1 MLCRYARLY
10 GAHLGVAAVS
20 GVLGRSKEGSL
31 VSISR
36 IFGRWVLALGAAL
49 VWSVMPAAAHPHV
62 WVTVETTVLYEG
74 GSITGLKHK
83 WTFDDMYTAMA
94 IQGLDANGDG
104 QYTREELAELAQVNI
119 DGLREFGYFTVAK
132 LGQTTVKAK
141 EPVDYYLEY
150 TNGVLSLYFTLP
162 FAQPVLADAPDFNFA
177 VFDESF
183 FIAFDFGKDNPVK
196 LSAGAPEG
204 CTPNI
209 GIPENELDQL
219 KALNDSFGG
228 QLTTGDANQ
237 GMGLGY
243 AKTVTLG
250 CKKS

>member
-1 MLCRYARLY
+1 MI
-10 GAHLGVAAVS
+10 
-20 GVLGRSKEGSL
+20 
-31 VSISR
+31 SISR
-36 IFGRWVLALGAAL
+36 VLSGSRGLGAWLLTLITALGSASL
-49 VWSVMPAAAHPHV
+49 PAAAHPHV
-62 WVTVETTVLYEG
+62 WVTVETTVLYEDG
-74 GSITGLKHK
+74 RISGLKHK

-104 QYTREELAELAQVNI
+104 QYSREELKELAQVNI
-119 DGLREFGYFTVAK
+119 DGLKEFGYFTVAK
-132 LGQTTVKAK
+132 LGKAEVKAK
-141 EPVDYYLEY
+141 PPIDYYLEY
-150 TNGVLSLYFTLP
+150 TDGLLSLHFTLP
-162 FAQPVLADAPDFNFA
+162 FEQPVLADATDFNFA

-204 CTPNI
+204 CHANI
-209 GIPENELDQL
+209 GIPANELAELQ
-219 KALNDSFGG
+219 KLNESFGG
-228 QLTTGDANQ
+228 QLTTGDQNA